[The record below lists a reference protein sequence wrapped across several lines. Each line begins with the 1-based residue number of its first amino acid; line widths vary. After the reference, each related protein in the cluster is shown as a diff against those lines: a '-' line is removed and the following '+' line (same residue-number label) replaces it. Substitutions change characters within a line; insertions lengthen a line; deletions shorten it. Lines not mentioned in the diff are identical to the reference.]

1 MSTHSDPEDFEQL
14 RNLLA
19 LKRYEVPPPGYFN
32 SLPRKVMTRV
42 EMTELGIYSTW
53 WEWVV
58 ARFDAKP
65 VLACAY
71 GFAVSGLL
79 LLGFRLSQQFEQEI
93 ATGPVQGG
101 GWLAATPD
109 PLTMPSTVLP
119 SNFGFPVGLTTTVSV
134 DDTTEFQPVQNSLF
148 RVKHASFAI
157 PGN

>member
-1 MSTHSDPEDFEQL
+1 MSTHSNPDDFEQL
-14 RNLLA
+14 RKLLA

-79 LLGFRLSQQFEQEI
+79 LLGFKLSQQFEQEV

-101 GWLAATPD
+101 AWLAATPD

-119 SNFGFPVGLTTTVSV
+119 SNFGFPVGLTTAAVI
-134 DDTTEFQPVQNSLF
+134 DDSTEWQPVHSSLF
-148 RVKHASFAI
+148 RVKHASFGMPAK
-157 PGN
+157 

>member
-1 MSTHSDPEDFEQL
+1 MSIHSNPDDFEQL
-14 RNLLA
+14 RKLLA
-19 LKRYEVPPPGYFN
+19 LKRYEVPPPGYFD

-65 VLACAY
+65 LLACAY

-79 LLGFRLSQQFEQEI
+79 LLGFRLSQQFEQEV

-109 PLTMPSTVLP
+109 PLTMTSTVLP
-119 SNFGFPVGLTTTVSV
+119 SNFGFPVGLATATVV
-134 DDTTEFQPVQNSLF
+134 DDSTEWQPAHSSLF
-148 RVKHASFAI
+148 RMKHASFGMPAH
-157 PGN
+157 

>member
-1 MSTHSDPEDFEQL
+1 MSTHSAPDDFEQL
-14 RNLLA
+14 RKLIA
-19 LKRYEVPPPGYFN
+19 LKRHEIPPPGYFD

-53 WEWVV
+53 WEWLV

-79 LLGFRLSQQFEQEI
+79 LLGFRLSQQFEQEV

-101 GWLAATPD
+101 PWLASTPD
-109 PLTMPSTVLP
+109 PLTMPSSVLP
-119 SNFGFPVGLTTTVSV
+119 SNFGFPVGFMTSANIDEGTDL
-134 DDTTEFQPVQNSLF
+134 QPAHLSNLH
-148 RVKHASFAI
+148 VKRASFSMPAH
-157 PGN
+157 

>member
-14 RNLLA
+14 RKLLA
-19 LKRYEVPPPGYFN
+19 LKRSEVPPPGYFET
-32 SLPRKVMTRV
+32 LPRKVMTRV

-79 LLGFRLSQQFEQEI
+79 LLGFRLSQQFEREVS
-93 ATGPVQGG
+93 TGPVQDG

-119 SNFGFPVGLTTTVSV
+119 SNFGFPVGLTTTVAV
-134 DDTTEFQPVQNSLF
+134 DDSAELPAAHSSLF
-148 RVKHASFAI
+148 RVKRASFAM
-157 PGN
+157 PGH